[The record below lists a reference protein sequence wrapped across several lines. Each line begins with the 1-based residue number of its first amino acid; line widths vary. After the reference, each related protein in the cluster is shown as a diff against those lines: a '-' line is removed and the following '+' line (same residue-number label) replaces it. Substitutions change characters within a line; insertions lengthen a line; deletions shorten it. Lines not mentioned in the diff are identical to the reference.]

1 MRSRFAVSLSAGSI
15 AIVSFMALG
24 AACAGPNREVP
35 ASPPATESTD
45 APEAT
50 ESAEAATPQTGTP
63 PTEAAVQPPV
73 ESAPAQEQAPTP
85 SETTP
90 AAPVASETSAET
102 PDAKAA
108 ETETDPVKA
117 VLGGEERRKEHE
129 QTLAR
134 LAAERDAA
142 AEAVAQC
149 EKDALA
155 CKNAFMPRPK
165 LAAES
170 AEKVKDLDGAARV
183 QWADNRIAEAKAA
196 LEKAQKAY
204 DDAKA
209 NPPN

>member
-1 MRSRFAVSLSAGSI
+1 MRSRFAVSLSAGSM
-15 AIVSFMALG
+15 AIVSIMALG
-24 AACAGPNREVP
+24 AGCAGPNREVP

-45 APEAT
+45 AAEAT
-50 ESAEAATPQTGTP
+50 KPAEPATPPAETTP
-63 PTEAAVQPPV
+63 PRPV
-73 ESAPAQEQAPTP
+73 ERAAAQEQEPTP
-85 SETTP
+85 RETSP
-90 AAPVASETSAET
+90 AASEAGVPNSEA
-102 PDAKAA
+102 PDAKATEA
-108 ETETDPVKA
+108 ETDPVKA
-117 VLGGEERRKEHE
+117 VLGGEERRKEYE

-134 LAAERDAA
+134 LASERDAA

-155 CKNAFMPRPK
+155 FKNPFLPRPK

-170 AEKVKDLDGAARV
+170 AEKVKEMDGAARV

-196 LEKAQKAY
+196 LEKAQAAY